1 MTLTEYGSTRC
12 GFRGSSFIGAPLH
25 LNFGNG
31 GDDEDD
37 QKLPPLPYDSCHVT
51 TDYSA
56 LISLLVLGDNFD
68 RLDRRAIIEGIKSLQ
83 HINGNLINGS
93 LFCPEFDPRF
103 IFSAVASAYVL
114 NLIDQ
119 LDLDTFEQSMM
130 SCITYEGAFGSW
142 PKLEAHAG
150 ITYCV
155 LASLKLMNRLDKVFP
170 VGSFERQKL
179 INWLLSRQ
187 HGGFNGRCQKDA
199 DVCYTFWVGASL
211 RMLEVQ
217 QHVDKEPLLKFI
229 CSTFD
234 PIVGGFMKAPDGD
247 SLHTYMALAGL
258 SCLFVNQNT
267 PQKPDGD
274 TSSQLVESMGKIN
287 LDEASSSQLV
297 RILDQFVQNDL
308 VPIVPELNMPLSAF
322 LRLKEIHNKWRSKS
336 SSAATALRRLIP
348 GRRLFTKGSQRPIPP
363 DPSECCGSGCGSCIW
378 IGYANRLLDY
388 HFKRLGSTA
397 EAHKNR
403 KYLRETIGREISAI
417 EDASV
422 RDFILSEID
431 IRINGSPSLTGS

>member
-1 MTLTEYGSTRC
+1 MSTELNPIKKGLLKYFKRTIGILPSHVQFYDSHRLTLLYFSVCGLSIINEIPSTEVDHLIDFIYAHQIPPSKEYGSTRC

-25 LNFGNG
+25 LNFGND
-31 GDDEDD
+31 GDVEDD
-37 QKLPPLPYDSCHVT
+37 RKLPPLPYDSCHVT

-56 LISLLVLGDNFD
+56 LISLLVLGDDLD
-68 RLDRRAIIEGIKSLQ
+68 RIDRRAIIEGIKSLQ

-114 NLIDQ
+114 NLLDQ
-119 LDLDTFEQSMM
+119 LDLDAFEQSMM

-155 LASLKLMNRLDKVFP
+155 LASLKLMDRLDKIFP

-187 HGGFNGRCQKDA
+187 NGGFNGRGHKDA

-211 RMLEVQ
+211 RMLKVQ

-247 SLHTYMALAGL
+247 S
-258 SCLFVNQNT
+258 V
-267 PQKPDGD
+267 
-274 TSSQLVESMGKIN
+274 GK
-287 LDEASSSQLV
+287 
-297 RILDQFVQNDL
+297 
-308 VPIVPELNMPLSAF
+308 
-322 LRLKEIHNKWRSKS
+322 
-336 SSAATALRRLIP
+336 
-348 GRRLFTKGSQRPIPP
+348 
-363 DPSECCGSGCGSCIW
+363 
-378 IGYANRLLDY
+378 
-388 HFKRLGSTA
+388 
-397 EAHKNR
+397 
-403 KYLRETIGREISAI
+403 
-417 EDASV
+417 
-422 RDFILSEID
+422 
-431 IRINGSPSLTGS
+431 